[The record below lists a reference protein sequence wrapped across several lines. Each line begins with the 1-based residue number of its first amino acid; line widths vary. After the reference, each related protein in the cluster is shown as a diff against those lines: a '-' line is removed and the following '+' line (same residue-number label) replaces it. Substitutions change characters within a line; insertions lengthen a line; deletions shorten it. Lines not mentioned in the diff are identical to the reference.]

1 MFGSGKNDGDRC
13 TARSVRGRA
22 NDAPHVPC
30 LGLSTFHSDDAEWF
44 FGRAKLVEELRAR
57 IADNY
62 FFTVFAAS
70 GAGKS
75 SLLRILACSW
85 CRRR

>member
-1 MFGSGKNDGDRC
+1 MPR
-13 TARSVRGRA
+13 
-22 NDAPHVPC
+22 